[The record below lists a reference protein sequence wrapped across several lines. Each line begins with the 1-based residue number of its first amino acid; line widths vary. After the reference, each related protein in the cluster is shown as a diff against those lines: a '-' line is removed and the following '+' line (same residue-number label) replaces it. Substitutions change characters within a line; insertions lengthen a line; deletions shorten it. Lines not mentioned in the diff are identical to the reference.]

1 MKKKIYMALIGLI
14 TIGAVSCKKDYLN
27 VTPPDKID
35 AQKFF
40 NNATDLQVYTND
52 FYDLVPVRSDLVYT
66 VYTDDASSDNILPL
80 LATDR
85 VKGARVTPVAR
96 GSGGWSFAALR
107 SINYFLANYG
117 KCPDVAAKQK
127 YGGIARY
134 FRAYFYYDKVKTFG
148 DVPLYTH
155 VLTAD
160 DPDLYRARDS
170 RTVVMDTVLA
180 DLNYAIAN
188 IPKTVQV
195 NTITGYTALALKAR
209 ICLFEGTWRKYHG
222 IANYQTMLNEAVS
235 AADALIGSGAYKLYT
250 AGGPATAYR
259 DYFARIDQ
267 DATETILARDY
278 NKTFPPT
285 NGVNY
290 FMTSA
295 TGGAYGIPKDMINTY
310 LMKDGTRFTDIPN
323 YQTKQFY
330 DEMQNRDPRLTQTT
344 AGPDFA
350 AYGET
355 AREPVNL
362 SITTTGYRVIKALS
376 TRDQWVS
383 NGGYA
388 DFILFRYAEALLIYA
403 EAKAEL
409 GTLTQAD
416 LDRSVNLLR
425 ARAGMPNMNMAAANA
440 SPDPFLLAQYPNVD
454 KGANKGVILE
464 IRRERRIEMFNE
476 GLRWDDLMR
485 WKEGKKIEQ
494 PLLGIYFPSL
504 GSFDFN
510 NDGKTDVYLHNGNA
524 SGAPAGT
531 SSIINVTQKA
541 LTNGTSGNFFPL
553 KGITITFDENKD
565 YLYPI
570 PSEDITLN
578 PKLVQNP
585 GWK

>member
-1 MKKKIYMALIGLI
+1 MKKLYIALTGLVI
-14 TIGAVSCKKDYLN
+14 SAMGCSKNSLDVI
-27 VTPPDKID
+27 PPDKID
-35 AQKFF
+35 AQAFF
-40 NNATDLQVYTND
+40 NNATDLQVYTNA
-52 FYDLVPVRSDLVYT
+52 FYDQVPLPYGTIYT

-80 LATDR
+80 QITDR

-96 GSGGWSFAALR
+96 NTGGWSFSSLR
-107 SINYFLANYG
+107 SINYFLENYG
-117 KCPDVAAKQK
+117 KCPDTAAKKQ
-127 YGGIARY
+127 YGGVARY
-134 FRAYFYYDKVKTFG
+134 FRAYFYFDKVKTFG
-148 DVPLYTH
+148 DVPLYTK

-160 DPDLYRARDS
+160 DPDLYKPRDS
-170 RTVVMDTVLA
+170 RTLVMDTILA
-180 DLNYAIAN
+180 DINYAIAN
-188 IPKTVQV
+188 IPKTVQL

-209 ICLFEGTWRKYHG
+209 ICLYEGTWRKYHG
-222 IANYQTMLNEAVS
+222 MSNYETMLNEAAS
-235 AADALIGSGAYKLYT
+235 AAETLMNSGAYKLYT
-250 AGGPATAYR
+250 AGGASVAYR
-259 DYFARIDQ
+259 NLFARVDQ
-267 DATETILARDY
+267 DVTETILARDY
-278 NKTFPPT
+278 SKIVQV

-295 TGGAYGIPKDMINTY
+295 TGGAYGIPKDMINSY
-310 LMKDGTRFTDIPN
+310 LMKDGTRFTDIPG
-323 YQTKQFY
+323 YDTKQFY

-350 AYGET
+350 AYNET
-355 AREPVNL
+355 TREPVNL

-383 NGGYA
+383 NGGYS
-388 DFILFRYAEALLIYA
+388 DFILFRYAEALLVYA

-416 LDRSVNLLR
+416 LDKSVNLLR

-440 SPDPFLLAQYPNVD
+440 NPDPYLLAQYPNVD
-454 KGANKGVILE
+454 KGMNSGVILE

-485 WKEGKKIEQ
+485 WKEGKKLEQ
-494 PLLGIYFPSL
+494 PMVGIYFPSL

-531 SSIINVTQKA
+531 SSIVNVTQKA
-541 LTNGTSGNFFPL
+541 LTNVTSGNFFPL
-553 KGITITFDENKD
+553 KGITIKFDEDKD

-578 PKLVQNP
+578 PKLLQNP

>member
-35 AQKFF
+35 AQAFF
-40 NNATDLQVYTND
+40 NNATDLQVYTNR
-52 FYDLVPVRSDLVYT
+52 FYDQIPVAADLQYT

-96 GSGGWSFAALR
+96 GSGGWNFAALR

-180 DLNYAIAN
+180 DINYAIAN

-235 AADALIGSGAYKLYT
+235 AADALISSGAYKLYT
-250 AGGPATAYR
+250 AGGPTTAYR

-416 LDRSVNLLR
+416 LDRSLNLLR

-494 PLLGIYFPSL
+494 PMVGIYFPSL
-504 GSFDFN
+504 GAFDFN
-510 NDGKTDVYLHNGNA
+510 NDSKTDVYLHNGNA

-531 SSIINVTQKA
+531 SSIVNVTQKA

-578 PKLVQNP
+578 PKLIQNP

>member
-1 MKKKIYMALIGLI
+1 MKKLYIALTGLAI
-14 TIGAVSCKKDYLN
+14 FSAISCNKDYLD

-35 AQKFF
+35 AQAFF
-40 NNATDLQVYTND
+40 NNATDLQVYTNA
-52 FYDLVPVRSDLVYT
+52 FYDQVPLPYSTIYT

-80 LATDR
+80 QIVDR

-96 GSGGWSFAALR
+96 GTGGWSFTSLR
-107 SINYFLANYG
+107 SINYFLENYG
-117 KCPDVAAKQK
+117 KCPDTAAKKQ

-134 FRAYFYYDKVKTFG
+134 FRAYFYFDKVKTFG
-148 DVPLYTH
+148 DVPLYTK
-155 VLTAD
+155 VLTAN
-160 DPDLYRARDS
+160 DPDLYKARDP
-170 RTVVMDTVLA
+170 RTLVMDTVLA
-180 DLNYAIAN
+180 DINYAIAN
-188 IPKTVQV
+188 IPKTVQL

-209 ICLFEGTWRKYHG
+209 ICLYEGTWRKYHG
-222 IANYQTMLNEAVS
+222 LGNYQTMLGEA
-235 AADALIGSGAYKLYT
+235 AAAAEALMNSGAYKLYT
-250 AGGPATAYR
+250 AGGPGVAYR
-259 DYFARIDQ
+259 NLFARIDQ
-267 DATETILARDY
+267 DVTETILARDY
-278 NKTFPPT
+278 SKTVQV

-295 TGGAYGIPKDMINTY
+295 TGGAYGIPKDMINSY
-310 LMKDGTRFTDIPN
+310 LMKDGSRFTDIPG
-323 YQTKQFY
+323 YDTKQFY

-350 AYGET
+350 AYNET

-383 NGGYA
+383 NGGYS
-388 DFILFRYAEALLIYA
+388 DFILFRYAEALLVYA

-416 LDRSVNLLR
+416 LDKSVNLLR
-425 ARAGMPNMNMAAANA
+425 ARAGMPDMNMAAANA
-440 SPDPFLLAQYPNVD
+440 NPDPYLLAQYPNVD
-454 KGANKGVILE
+454 NGANKGVILE

-485 WKEGKKIEQ
+485 WKEGKKLEQ
-494 PLLGIYFPSL
+494 PMVGIYFPGL
-504 GSFDFN
+504 GAYDFN
-510 NDGKTDVYLHNGNA
+510 NDGKTDVFLHNGNA
-524 SGAPAGT
+524 AGAPAGT

-553 KGITITFDENKD
+553 KGITITFDEKKD

-578 PKLVQNP
+578 PQLLQNP